1 MFGKSK
7 LPIDQPIF
15 MRQFFKKNVDLF
27 FTASNCCQNLSP
39 EEFIHV
45 ADALSILSS
54 RLVHE
59 DKKSAETACLALSRL
74 AESYKND
81 KAKLKD
87 IAKAGVLANLQK
99 ILVTG
104 GGTVSSQTFVT
115 VMHILVVMSSHGSE
129 VGPLLLKE
137 NIGGTIRGL
146 LVQQNKL
153 NAEASTSSA
162 AAAAAATSSAVIPI
176 GEMELITRNPQELH
190 EITSLIAE
198 LMPPLTAGIYFFI
211 SFIISQN
218 ETILSLFFKYLYYF
232 CCRWNFRCGCSSCQT
247 WSLHP

>member
-1 MFGKSK
+1 M
-7 LPIDQPIF
+7 
-15 MRQFFKKNVDLF
+15 
-27 FTASNCCQNLSP
+27 SP

-104 GGTVSSQTFVT
+104 GGNVSSQTFVT

-137 NIGGTIRGL
+137 NIGGTLRSL
-146 LVQQNKL
+146 LGKFLKFEN
-153 NAEASTSSA
+153 STANQILREIHFHFLYFSSR
-162 AAAAAATSSAVIPI
+162 
-176 GEMELITRNPQELH
+176 E
-190 EITSLIAE
+190 
-198 LMPPLTAGIYFFI
+198 
-211 SFIISQN
+211 
-218 ETILSLFFKYLYYF
+218 
-232 CCRWNFRCGCSSCQT
+232 
-247 WSLHP
+247 

>member
-1 MFGKSK
+1 M
-7 LPIDQPIF
+7 
-15 MRQFFKKNVDLF
+15 
-27 FTASNCCQNLSP
+27 
-39 EEFIHV
+39 
-45 ADALSILSS
+45 
-54 RLVHE
+54 
-59 DKKSAETACLALSRL
+59 ALSRL

-162 AAAAAATSSAVIPI
+162 AAAAATSSAVIPI

-211 SFIISQN
+211 SLCNNFPKGENHII
-218 ETILSLFFKYLYYF
+218 IFFKYLYYF

>member
-1 MFGKSK
+1 M
-7 LPIDQPIF
+7 
-15 MRQFFKKNVDLF
+15 
-27 FTASNCCQNLSP
+27 
-39 EEFIHV
+39 
-45 ADALSILSS
+45 
-54 RLVHE
+54 VHE

-146 LVQQNKL
+146 LVKVNTLL
-153 NAEASTSSA
+153 NEAASTSSA
-162 AAAAAATSSAVIPI
+162 VATIPI

-190 EITSLIAE
+190 EITSLIGE
-198 LMPPLTAGIYFFI
+198 LMPPLPAGILFLKSLPNFF
-211 SFIISQN
+211 
-218 ETILSLFFKYLYYF
+218 LKK
-232 CCRWNFRCGCSSCQT
+232 
-247 WSLHP
+247 

>member
-1 MFGKSK
+1 M
-7 LPIDQPIF
+7 
-15 MRQFFKKNVDLF
+15 
-27 FTASNCCQNLSP
+27 
-39 EEFIHV
+39 
-45 ADALSILSS
+45 
-54 RLVHE
+54 VHE

-99 ILVTG
+99 ILLTG

-146 LVQQNKL
+146 LVQENKL
-153 NAEASTSSA
+153 NEASTSSA
-162 AAAAAATSSAVIPI
+162 AAAAASVIPI

-198 LMPPLTAGIYFFI
+198 LMPPLPAGTIFKITHIFPQKNK
-211 SFIISQN
+211 SF
-218 ETILSLFFKYLYYF
+218 L
-232 CCRWNFRCGCSSCQT
+232 
-247 WSLHP
+247 

>member
-1 MFGKSK
+1 M
-7 LPIDQPIF
+7 
-15 MRQFFKKNVDLF
+15 
-27 FTASNCCQNLSP
+27 SP

-104 GGTVSSQTFVT
+104 GGNVSSQTFVT

-137 NIGGTIRGL
+137 NIGGTLRSL
-146 LVQQNKL
+146 LGKILKFDTANEILREIDFHFFFQFKRVNFMKQVLQQ
-153 NAEASTSSA
+153 
-162 AAAAAATSSAVIPI
+162 
-176 GEMELITRNPQELH
+176 R
-190 EITSLIAE
+190 
-198 LMPPLTAGIYFFI
+198 YI
-211 SFIISQN
+211 SV
-218 ETILSLFFKYLYYF
+218 
-232 CCRWNFRCGCSSCQT
+232 RWN
-247 WSLHP
+247 W